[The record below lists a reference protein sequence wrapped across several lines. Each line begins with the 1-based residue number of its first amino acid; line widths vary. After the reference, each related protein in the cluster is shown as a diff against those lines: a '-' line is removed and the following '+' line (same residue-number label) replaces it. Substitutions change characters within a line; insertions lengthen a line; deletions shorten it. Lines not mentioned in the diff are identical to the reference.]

1 MAESGCRPSRQ
12 QRQQPQP
19 LRGGQYAGVPSF
31 TRRDEPGRRGS
42 APVGALASPAHGR
55 HRRSRPILGAALV
68 GLAVGELLIRR
79 AGGGLLSDLDR
90 AASPGPEA
98 ANLDATLGLPYEPLA
113 AVLGVLALA
122 ALLAPPSLRVEVRA
136 RARRAER
143 ARVGAL
149 PAAAWDRAPRAG
161 WMVSAKHG
169 ARDRGLGSVLSVSRC
184 T

>member
-122 ALLAPPSLRVEVRA
+122 ALLAPPSLRVEA

-149 PAAAWDRAPRAG
+149 PAAGWDRAPRAG
-161 WMVSAKHG
+161 WMVSASTEL
-169 ARDRGLGSVLSVSRC
+169 AIGLGSVPCSVSRC

>member
-122 ALLAPPSLRVEVRA
+122 ALLVEVRA

-149 PAAAWDRAPRAG
+149 PAAGWDRAPRAG
-161 WMVSAKHG
+161 WMVSASTEL
-169 ARDRGLGSVLSVSRC
+169 AIGLGSVPCSVSRC